1 MDDFTRL
8 VDLASARLGG
18 AVLWANDD
26 FFAPKENLVK
36 PEAPTFDPEAYT
48 DRGKEMDG
56 WESRRRRVP
65 GHDVC
70 ILRLG
75 LPGIVRGVVVDT
87 AFFRGNYPE
96 QCSLEGCA
104 APAGATVEQLADPA
118 TEWLEIVPRSPLA
131 GDSRNRFAVD
141 AACRFTHLRFH
152 IYPDGGVAR
161 LRVHGEVV
169 PDWPAVLAA
178 GSGPDAGEVDLVAVE
193 HGGRWLGAS
202 DLFFSAPQNLLMPGR
217 GRRMDDGWETKRR
230 RGPGNDWCVLRLGV
244 AGSVRR
250 VVVDTAHFKGNYPD
264 TCALEG
270 CVAPAAA
277 GEATA
282 SAGVA
287 PAADFDR
294 WPWREL
300 VARTKLEADAVHELL
315 PADTSPVTH
324 LRFSIYPDGGVS
336 RLRALGAPSAA
347 GLAAAAVGRLDAM
360 LPGEASAALRACCA
374 APGWVTQMVARR
386 PFGTTAALFAA
397 ADEVWRRLGGDE
409 WLAAFRAHP
418 EIGAAEAEAAAG
430 AAAAAWSAQEQSGVG
445 DADAAARA
453 ALAVANRAYR
463 ERFGHIFIV
472 CATGK
477 SVGEMLALCQ
487 ERLNNDPARELA
499 VAAEEQRKIT
509 RLRLAKL
516 LSGLAGVPV
525 VAPA

>member
-202 DLFFSAPQNLLMPGR
+202 DLFFSSPQNLLMPGR

-300 VARTKLEADAVHELL
+300 VARTKLDADAVHELV
-315 PADTSPVTH
+315 PADTGPVTH

-347 GLAAAAVGRLDAM
+347 GLA
-360 LPGEASAALRACCA
+360 
-374 APGWVTQMVARR
+374 
-386 PFGTTAALFAA
+386 
-397 ADEVWRRLGGDE
+397 
-409 WLAAFRAHP
+409 
-418 EIGAAEAEAAAG
+418 G

-445 DADAAARA
+445 DADAVARA

-525 VAPA
+525 EAPA